1 MNIKLTVYEP
11 TSTSVNV
18 SDYTP
23 TVILTVVDNL
33 YQAGSGNQQIQ
44 SDWNQTDSTKKD
56 FIKNK
61 PTIPSINGLA
71 TENYVDTEVS
81 SAVYSVNSYTDSA
94 VSGKVDKIAGKGL
107 STNDLTDLLKSAYD
121 AAVTSISDIYQ
132 QLTGKADKSIVK
144 CIVGSFNTNASLTG
158 VTTEQILGT
167 ISIPAN
173 TYASNGNM
181 QMEGLLTKL
190 GTSGSVTFRVRV
202 STDQVPATI
211 SSATLVATFGG
222 NSTNLWF
229 PFRRYNIHIDSDTSM
244 ICHTPSSSIADDIT
258 ALTSITSLT
267 VNQTVQ
273 QYYHITGQ
281 LTSAADVVTLKKFI
295 IYK

>member
-1 MNIKLTVYEP
+1 MTVELTVYFLGDNVVLNTTTVVEEVAITIYDGYFSDSGSGAVDSVNGKTGTVVLNASDIAE
-11 TSTSVNV
+11 TSTLKW
-18 SDYTP
+18 
-23 TVILTVVDNL
+23 LT
-33 YQAGSGNQQIQ
+33 
-44 SDWNQTDSTKKD
+44 ST
-56 FIKNK
+56 
-61 PTIPSINGLA
+61 
-71 TENYVDTEVS
+71 
-81 SAVYSVNSYTDSA
+81 
-94 VSGKVDKIAGKGL
+94 
-107 STNDLTDLLKSAYD
+107 LKTAYD
-121 AAVTSISDIYQ
+121 GALTSISDIYT

-144 CIVGSFNTNASLTG
+144 CIVGSFNTNASITG

-167 ISIPAN
+167 IAITGN

-190 GTSGSVTFRVRV
+190 GTAGSVTFRIRV

-222 NSTNLWF
+222 PSAYLWF

-258 ALTSITSLT
+258 MLTSVSSLA

>member
-1 MNIKLTVYEP
+1 MTVELTVYFLGDNVALNTTTVVEEVAITIYDGYFSDSGSGAVDSVNGKTGTVVLNASDIAETP
-11 TSTSVNV
+11 TLKWLTSTLKTAY
-18 SDYTP
+18 DG
-23 TVILTVVDNL
+23 
-33 YQAGSGNQQIQ
+33 A
-44 SDWNQTDSTKKD
+44 
-56 FIKNK
+56 
-61 PTIPSINGLA
+61 
-71 TENYVDTEVS
+71 VS
-81 SAVYSVNSYTDSA
+81 SLTN
-94 VSGKVDKIAGKGL
+94 KVDKVAGKGL
-107 STNDLTDLLKSAYD
+107 SEIDFTSTLKSAYD
-121 AAVTSISDIYQ
+121 AALTSISDIYQ

-144 CIVGSFNTNASLTG
+144 YIVGSFNTNASLTG

-258 ALTSITSLT
+258 ALTSITSLA

-281 LTSAADVVTLKKFI
+281 LTNAADIVTLKKFI